1 MTQRFVRACSGDR
14 VTEAELQ
21 WSERPPWHLVLR
33 IPDVHP
39 LEASA
44 DDLFACLAA
53 IRQQAARIGWRI
65 CVAGARTDAWPSRMS
80 SQMGGAS
87 LVYVHTMGLQARAE
101 DLRPIFDDTPCDAV
115 GSVEQQALFRREWL
129 RSLGNET

>member
-1 MTQRFVRACSGDR
+1 
-14 VTEAELQ
+14 
-21 WSERPPWHLVLR
+21 
-33 IPDVHP
+33 
-39 LEASA
+39 
-44 DDLFACLAA
+44 
-53 IRQQAARIGWRI
+53 
-65 CVAGARTDAWPSRMS
+65 MS

-129 RSLGNET
+129 RSLGNEA